1 MRTWSFVNQKGGSG
15 KTTLLLHVAVAAMEA
30 GLAVCVADLD
40 PQRSAEKW
48 AELRA
53 HRLDNEDP
61 VIVHGAPESLKAMIA
76 AARASGTDL
85 LLIDTPAVI
94 DKTHAYVASGSNL
107 IVVPTRSSLVDRD
120 SLADT
125 LEYLDALGALSRTV
139 VVLNACGPDKA
150 DREAVQSVVRDF
162 AVGRLGCEVEANAIL
177 ARSLGRGFGA
187 TEADGRSKAGRMIGE
202 LYRELT
208 AVDRKLARASERV
221 R

>member
-53 HRLDNEDP
+53 SRLDNGDP
-61 VIVHGAPESLKAMIA
+61 VIVHGAPESLKAMIG

-107 IVVPTRSSLVDRD
+107 IAVPTRSSLVDRD
-120 SLADT
+120 SLRDT
-125 LEYLDALGALSRTV
+125 LEYLDTLGAMSRTV
-139 VVLNACGPDKA
+139 VVLNACGPDKP
-150 DREAVQSVVRDF
+150 DREAMRSIIREF
-162 AVGRLGCEVEANAIL
+162 AVARLDCEVEANAVL
-177 ARSLGRGFGA
+177 ARALGRGIGA

-208 AVDRKLARASERV
+208 SVDRKLARSNERV